1 MYLRRI
7 KVNLISSQES
17 NNQKLTS
24 LLIYRPFLLQA
35 KRESIK
41 LLYLSKQFKI
51 PYHSTQIQDIIIQV
65 QQYLIL
71 RKKSKLKKYLSS
83 KSTAKELM
91 EVYRSHKKSQISRQ
105 LKSDSRKNFN
115 SLLKIVQDAL
125 SLLIYSSKIITS
137 KKSIKLQPKLKY
149 FQCFLQTL
157 EKVYFQP
164 ILK

>member
-1 MYLRRI
+1 MYLRSI
-7 KVNLISSQES
+7 KVNLVSSQES

-51 PYHSTQIQDIIIQV
+51 PYHSTQIQD
-65 QQYLIL
+65 LIL
-71 RKKSKLKKYLSS
+71 HKKSKLKKYLSS